1 MCAENYTHLK
11 IYPNDGVNA
20 TDGKTTVQR
29 SESCLLI
36 QESTSA

>member
-1 MCAENYTHLK
+1 MCAGTYTHLK
-11 IYPNDGVNA
+11 IYPKDGVSA
-20 TDGKTTVQR
+20 ADGKTTVQR